1 MKARYLLPI
10 CALALSVPMFANM
23 SNDDEGKTP
32 PTTEVY
38 NQDINI
44 DAQAADLS
52 LNESNADEWRGGRG
66 GWGGRGWGGRGWG
79 GGWGRGWGGGW
90 GGRGGWGGYGLG
102 WGGYGLGWGGLYGS
116 YWPYYSYVYPSYG
129 LYY

>member
-66 GWGGRGWGGRGWG
+66 GWGGRGWGG
-79 GGWGRGWGGGW
+79 
-90 GGRGGWGGYGLG
+90 YGLG